1 MRAVL
6 LCAVLALGC
15 SKKPETKNEPAKQEP
30 AKPAEKPA
38 DQPVAPAPTP
48 PPPPPVANAA
58 PPVDCAALLTAEDI
72 EKACKTKVEVVK
84 TPYEGKGDLMV
95 CNRTIKTPNHETAQF
110 GVSRFASTAAIDS
123 WIDLDKKNNKE
134 ATFTDVAGLGD
145 GAYSR
150 KGEVKS
156 LKTTEYDLG
165 VRKGTFLLHFGY
177 SVNEMNKKP
186 PCTMEQLQ
194 DVAKAVLSRMP

>member
-15 SKKPETKNEPAKQEP
+15 SKKSETKNEPAKQEP
-30 AKPAEKPA
+30 AKPAEKPGA
-38 DQPVAPAPTP
+38 QPVAPAPTP
-48 PPPPPVANAA
+48 PPPPAANAG
-58 PPVDCAALLTAEDI
+58 PPVDCAALVTADDI
-72 EKACKTKVEVVK
+72 QKACKVKVEVVA
-84 TPYEGKGDLMV
+84 TPYEGQGDLMV
-95 CNRTIKTPNHETAQF
+95 CNRTIKDPATHNTVQF
-110 GVSRFASTAAIDS
+110 GVSRFANTAAIDA
-123 WIDLDKKNNKE
+123 WIDLDKKNNKD

-165 VRKGTFLLHFGY
+165 VRKGNFLLHFGY
-177 SVNEMNKKP
+177 SINEMNKKP

-194 DVAKAVLSRMP
+194 DVAKATLGRMP